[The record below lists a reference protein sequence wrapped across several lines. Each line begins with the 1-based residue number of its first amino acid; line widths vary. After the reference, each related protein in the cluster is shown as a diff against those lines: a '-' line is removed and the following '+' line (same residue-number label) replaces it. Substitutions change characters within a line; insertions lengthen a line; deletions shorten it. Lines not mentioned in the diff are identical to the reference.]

1 MGQLTSK
8 ETAGP
13 SEEEA
18 ARLNEVDAERRKN
31 GRLLETLTN
40 LAAAEKAAGKPVP
53 PGISQACLAVWDY
66 SKQLGNESHAI
77 RARLSECLCG
87 SSVLV

>member
-13 SEEEA
+13 SEEA
-18 ARLNEVDAERRKN
+18 ARLNEIDAERRKN
-31 GRLLETLTN
+31 RRLLETLTD
-40 LAAAEKAAGKPVP
+40 LAAAEEAAGKPAS
-53 PGISQACLAVWDY
+53 PGIHQACLAVWDY
-66 SKQLGNESHAI
+66 SMQLANESHAI